1 MTKQDFI
8 RQNQINRMPYTVQV
22 LAGKLFDAAYE
33 VGRVEGY
40 RQGVD
45 AVAEKSGEIYKAM
58 YDEGAKD
65 ATHRGSAAFVV
76 AACKVL
82 HRAPYRFGKGRMQKV
97 VDGINEELIGMIDPA
112 EAVREVREWGIY
124 IEYADEL
131 AGELDGLE
139 EFE

>member
-1 MTKQDFI
+1 MTKQEFI
-8 RQNQINRMPYTVQV
+8 RQNKVNQMPRLVQV

-65 ATHRGSAAFVV
+65 ANHFGSALFTA
-76 AACKVL
+76 AACCVMHDYSGWGKVRL
-82 HRAPYRFGKGRMQKV
+82 SRLCDRIGHLLTTELTPTRLIERCASFGIK
-97 VDGINEELIGMIDPA
+97 ID
-112 EAVREVREWGIY
+112 
-124 IEYADEL
+124 YADEL

-139 EFE
+139 DLE